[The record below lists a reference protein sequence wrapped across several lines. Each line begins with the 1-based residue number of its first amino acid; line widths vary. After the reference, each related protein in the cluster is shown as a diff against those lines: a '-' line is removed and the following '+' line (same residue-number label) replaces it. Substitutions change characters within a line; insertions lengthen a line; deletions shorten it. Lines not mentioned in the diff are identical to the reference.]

1 MTPCKLT
8 AGFCVAQVDC
18 QTPDGKTAFY
28 CLEKQTTCPYRQ
40 AASDFD
46 TLLAM
51 LTKTGERIRYWDVR
65 EFITKDDVLVKA
77 KGIVLVQGSEVDGP
91 FTEYL
96 FDRKGNILPGGDA
109 GARVE

>member
-18 QTPDGKTAFY
+18 QEPDGKTVFY
-28 CLEKQTTCPYRQ
+28 CLEKQTNCPYRP

-51 LTKTGERIRYWDVR
+51 LEVACERTSTGR
-65 EFITKDDVLVKA
+65 
-77 KGIVLVQGSEVDGP
+77 
-91 FTEYL
+91 
-96 FDRKGNILPGGDA
+96 
-109 GARVE
+109 